1 MDLSAFSYGQIVF
14 FAGIALT
21 CVSVL
26 ALIIGTIAFS
36 IKRKALKKQLTDKYG
51 F

>member
-1 MDLSAFSYGQIVF
+1 MDISAFSYGEIIYYS
-14 FAGIALT
+14 GIALI
-21 CVSVL
+21 CISIV
-26 ALIIGTIAFS
+26 AIIAGVIGFS